1 LRVLCERFGVELEE
15 IDEEELLEIL
25 AKIELSN
32 WKLATK
38 NEYRRDLRQLLR
50 MLGKEKLASR
60 IRCKEPKD
68 NELTRDDLLT
78 VDEVLMLVNAAMNER
93 DKAMIMCHLDLGCRP
108 EELLTLRLGDFQRD
122 AWGFKVSIR
131 RSKTYRRSPHL
142 SFSIPYVARWLEA
155 HPLKDNP
162 EAPVWI
168 DFSKLKK
175 GIIAPVDNAA
185 YRRII
190 QRLLKRARIRN
201 KFSPYNFR
209 HTSITMWSVV
219 LTEQQLSRRSGHVPG
234 SKSLRR
240 YAKLV
245 DADADRKIL
254 KELGIISED
263 AEPEVKKLT
272 PVKCNLCGEF
282 NEPNRQRCWKC
293 KASLDPLK
301 LVEEIGE
308 EELLD
313 AVMDNEVESVLK
325 EKLKKLIKEVLAEN
339 S

>member
-1 LRVLCERFGVELEE
+1 MVSVLLRVHRELVSLRVLCERFGVELEE
-15 IDEEELLEIL
+15 IDEEKLLEIL

-50 MLGKEKLASR
+50 MLGNEKLASK

-93 DKAMIMCHLDLGCRP
+93 DKAMVMCHLDLGCRP

-122 AWGFKVSIR
+122 AWGFKVNIR

-155 HPLKDNP
+155 HPLKDSN
-162 EAPVWI
+162 APAWI
-168 DFSKLKK
+168 DFNKLRR
-175 GIIAPVDNAA
+175 GIVAPVDNAA

-190 QRLLKRARIRN
+190 QRLLKRARIN
-201 KFSPYNFR
+201 KKFSPYNFR

-234 SKSLRR
+234 SKSL
-240 YAKLV
+240 
-245 DADADRKIL
+245 
-254 KELGIISED
+254 
-263 AEPEVKKLT
+263 LT
-272 PVKCNLCGEF
+272 G
-282 NEPNRQRCWKC
+282 
-293 KASLDPLK
+293 
-301 LVEEIGE
+301 GY
-308 EELLD
+308 
-313 AVMDNEVESVLK
+313 
-325 EKLKKLIKEVLAEN
+325 
-339 S
+339 